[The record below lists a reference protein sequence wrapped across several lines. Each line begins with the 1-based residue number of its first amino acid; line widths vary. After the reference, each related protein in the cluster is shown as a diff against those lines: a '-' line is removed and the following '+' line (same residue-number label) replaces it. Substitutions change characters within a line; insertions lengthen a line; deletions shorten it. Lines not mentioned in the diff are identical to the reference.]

1 MAAHAI
7 PILLKTFTAAGD
19 LSSAQYKIMKQ
30 SADNTVTT
38 CTGATDL
45 PVGILQN
52 APSAAGQP
60 AIVMIVGISPV
71 SADAALSVGAQ
82 YGTSAD
88 GQADAK
94 TVGTDTTEYI
104 IGQVLQASTAAGDH
118 IACTVNCLNP
128 HRAA

>member
-1 MAAHAI
+1 MPAHTI
-7 PILLKTFTAAGD
+7 PTLVKTFVAAGD
-19 LSSAQYKIMKQ
+19 LSAAQYKIMKL

-45 PVGILQN
+45 PIGILQDK
-52 APSAAGQP
+52 PDAAGKP
-60 AIVMIVGISPV
+60 ATVMIVGISPV